1 MALSY
6 VDFIAKNVEVCVK
19 YYENKEARWYTGKV
33 IKVVDRYL
41 DDDFNECVK
50 CVVKYDDDKYTDI
63 FCEREYNTDDE
74 NAWRFG
80 ERFVPLVESVKAIVD
95 DFDETEEEDEEE
107 VDTDTVSLVES
118 VEAVVDDCEND
129 TDTPEKT
136 TSSAS
141 SDCETEPQLVQAKV
155 NKRRSLMNNVGATLF
170 MLAPWIA
177 SVVAL
182 FNARKDIFEALKKL

>member
-33 IKVVDRYL
+33 VKVLDRYL
-41 DDDFNECVK
+41 DEDLNECVK

-80 ERFVPLVESVKAIVD
+80 TRFVSLVESVKAIVD
-95 DFDETEEEDEEE
+95 DFDETEEEEN
-107 VDTDTVSLVES
+107 DTDTVSIVES
-118 VEAVVDDCEND
+118 VEAVVND
-129 TDTPEKT
+129 FESDIDTPETT
-136 TSSAS
+136 TSSSA
-141 SDCETEPQLVQAKV
+141 SDCDTETESEPESESETESADVLTNHKRCFDQYMGNRPNLPHILVA
-155 NKRRSLMNNVGATLF
+155 
-170 MLAPWIA
+170 
-177 SVVAL
+177 
-182 FNARKDIFEALKKL
+182 